1 MPNTKTIVIAV
12 GKEIFYPIP
21 HRNIIFFFSQIMKL
35 NLDYC
40 WCFDM
45 VFE

>member
-21 HRNIIFFFSQIMKL
+21 HRNIIFLLLTNHETQP
-35 NLDYC
+35 
-40 WCFDM
+40 
-45 VFE
+45 